1 MKIIQQM
8 RAAATIIIA
17 LVFSTIFIS
26 GMAVDSANAMDDKP
40 TEPQRTTGGQ
50 ESVPTYV
57 SDTAEPM
64 EDVEHTPPIEDEPKK
79 EYVYYDVP
87 LDDSFQ
93 EYIQDVCERYGFD
106 RYDVVIALIERESS
120 FRENV
125 ISPTD
130 DYGYMQINEINH
142 EWLGEELGITDFLD
156 GEQNVLAGVYI
167 LSDLYDRY
175 DDIGLALMC
184 YNCGENGAK
193 NLWEQGIY
201 STAYSRGIMELTN
214 ELEMRT

>member
-64 EDVEHTPPIEDEPKK
+64 EDKPYPIPP
-79 EYVYYDVP
+79 
-87 LDDSFQ
+87 
-93 EYIQDVCERYGFD
+93 
-106 RYDVVIALIERESS
+106 
-120 FRENV
+120 
-125 ISPTD
+125 
-130 DYGYMQINEINH
+130 
-142 EWLGEELGITDFLD
+142 
-156 GEQNVLAGVYI
+156 
-167 LSDLYDRY
+167 
-175 DDIGLALMC
+175 LMC
-184 YNCGENGAK
+184 VENGF
-193 NLWEQGIY
+193 
-201 STAYSRGIMELTN
+201 
-214 ELEMRT
+214 